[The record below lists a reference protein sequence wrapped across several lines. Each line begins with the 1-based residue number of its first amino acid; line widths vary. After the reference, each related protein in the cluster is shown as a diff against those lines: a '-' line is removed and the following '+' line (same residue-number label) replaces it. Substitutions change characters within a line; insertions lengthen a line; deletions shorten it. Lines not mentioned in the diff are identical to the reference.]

1 MPIHKHKKSRF
12 FQPGFFDS
20 EAAAAKIPALIPRNF
35 PGILGEMQ
43 NFRNLITIAG
53 VMVLAGLALLA
64 AELHKT
70 VQLEIN
76 GDARTVTTWAVT
88 VGGLLQQQGITLDP
102 ADYLAPPASAWLNA
116 GSTIRIQPAYPVNLL
131 ADGRYSQLTTA
142 ERKPGNILA
151 EAGIALYPG
160 DVLLVNGLPAQPEK
174 ALDQAAGQTLQLH
187 RAVPVTIITPQNR
200 QTIYSSAPTLGRAL
214 WEAGITFTSADR
226 LDPPADTPLSGPI
239 EAHFQ
244 PARRLDITLGD
255 RTVTAFSTAPTVGQ
269 ALAEAGVALQGL
281 DYSLPA
287 EGKHVPANG
296 KIKVVR
302 VQEQISL
309 SQEPL
314 PNEIEF
320 QPDPELEIDNQRF
333 ISIGV
338 YGVKAQQERVR
349 LEDGKE
355 VSRQV
360 TAEWV
365 AREPENRVI
374 GYGTKISKKTA
385 KVPGGTIEYWRAV
398 PMYATSY
405 SPCRLG
411 VPQCNDVTASG
422 LKLQKGV
429 AGVAKSWYGYTVG
442 QRVYVPGYGTAV
454 IADFGNGLPG
464 KNLIDLGYSESD
476 FKVWHQDVTV
486 YFLWPPPPPEQI
498 MWVLP

>member
-1 MPIHKHKKSRF
+1 ML
-12 FQPGFFDS
+12 
-20 EAAAAKIPALIPRNF
+20 KIRSLFAL
-35 PGILGEMQ
+35 
-43 NFRNLITIAG
+43 AV
-53 VMVLAGLALLA
+53 VMVLAGLALIA
-64 AELHKT
+64 GELHKT

-76 GDARTVTTWAVT
+76 GNTRTVNTWALT
-88 VGGLLQQQGITLDP
+88 TGGLLRLQGIVLAP
-102 ADYLAPPASAWLNA
+102 ADRLAPEAATWLHEH
-116 GSTIRIQPAYPVNLL
+116 STIRIQRAYPVNLL
-131 ADGRYSQLTTA
+131 VDGRYRQLTTP
-142 ERKPGNILA
+142 ERLPENILA

-160 DVLLVNGLPAQPEK
+160 DMLLVDGMPVQRNQRLS
-174 ALDQAAGQTLQLH
+174 DAGGHTLQVR
-187 RAVPVTIITPQNR
+187 RAVPVTITTPQGT
-200 QTIYSSAPTLGRAL
+200 QTIYSSAPTLGKAL
-214 WEAGITFTSADR
+214 LEAGITFTSADR
-226 LDPPADTPLSGPI
+226 LEPPADTPLSGSV
-239 EAHFQ
+239 EARFQ
-244 PARRLDITLGD
+244 PARALEITLDD
-255 RTVTAFSTAPTVGQ
+255 RTVSVFSAAPTVGE
-269 ALAEAGVALQGL
+269 ALAEAGLALQGL
-281 DYSLPA
+281 DYSFPA
-287 EGKHVPANG
+287 AEKKIPGSG

-302 VQEQISL
+302 VQEQIIL

-314 PNEIEF
+314 PNETEF

-333 ISIGV
+333 IEIGTF
-338 YGVKAQQERVR
+338 GVKAQQERVR
-349 LEDGKE
+349 LEDGQE
-355 VSRQV
+355 VKRQV

-385 KVPGGTIEYWRAV
+385 KVPDGTIEYWRAV

-464 KNLIDLGYSESD
+464 RYLIDLGYSESD
-476 FKVWHQDVTV
+476 FKVWHQNVTV